1 MSLSRV
7 TFAGQ
12 ASLITACRMP
22 MSAIGMLGQSLG
34 TLSIEELKS
43 KHFHI
48 PTYQRGYRWTDV
60 QVQQLLD
67 DVAEFQPNG
76 EAFYCLQPI
85 VVRDKKA
92 GRWEV
97 IDGQQ
102 RLTTIWLIQRLLNDN
117 LVPYSLDFDN
127 DSRQTISRQTLED
140 AVSQVENA
148 GEPAI
153 DLQKAPLEAS
163 YVYGAAAAIKRWR
176 QGKTAEYLDDF
187 CAKLLGHTRV
197 IWYQTPSSDGN
208 AQTIFT
214 RLNAGKIPLTNAELI
229 KALLLKR
236 PTTNGAETAYAPW
249 QFELAAAWDSM
260 EAALGQP
267 NFWGWLGQLEDPE
280 RPPRLEWLLRLVE
293 DQRQKTAGDQPL
305 ALFQAVEKRLKGK
318 LPADNWH
325 YWQAVEKVFQRLRG
339 WYDDPDLYHRVGY
352 LVAVGGRSQLRELLA
367 LAESETKS
375 AFLAQLAQRI
385 ADRAGLTAENST
397 EQWDQLQY
405 SQSHNG
411 LLKNILLLHNVV
423 TTWQAR
429 NMGGR
434 FPFEKYLREKKWSL
448 EHIHPQNPQMDSE
461 SPSTYQEWLDD
472 WRKEFEQGLDNW
484 QQEQK
489 ADLLLRVEEAQQSL
503 KAEIVDDELA
513 ERMLAL
519 RAEYIALFSDLTAAP
534 PSSGELDPLHAL
546 DNLALLGGGDNSALS
561 NAVFPEKRAKLLQL
575 LQASSG
581 FVPPATLE
589 VFLKTHTPHPD
600 DLRRW
605 NQADRQHYRAA
616 IERSILL
623 FLTPAAQS

>member
-1 MSLSRV
+1 
-7 TFAGQ
+7 
-12 ASLITACRMP
+12 

-60 QVQQLLD
+60 QVQQLLE

-102 RLTTIWLIQRLLNDN
+102 RLTTIWLIQRLLNYN

-127 DSRQTISRQTLED
+127 DSRQTISRKTLED

-163 YVYGAAAAIKRWR
+163 YVYGAAAAIKKWR
-176 QGKTAEYLDDF
+176 EGKTAEYLDDF

-267 NFWGWLGQLEDPE
+267 NFWGWLGQRDDPE

-293 DQRQKTAGDQPL
+293 DQRERIDDAQPL

-352 LVAVGGRSQLRELLA
+352 LVAVGDRWQLKDSQLKELLT

-375 AFLAQLAQRI
+375 AFLVQLARRI
-385 ADRAGLTAENST
+385 ADRAGLTADNAT
-397 EQWDQLQY
+397 KQWDQLQY
-405 SQSHNG
+405 KSHNG
-411 LLKNILLLHNVV
+411 LLNNILLLHNVV

-448 EHIHPQNPQMDSE
+448 EHIHPQNPQMESE
-461 SPSTYQEWLDD
+461 SPSTYQVWLDD
-472 WRKEFEQGLDNW
+472 WQKEFEQWPDSL
-484 QQEQK
+484 QQEKK
-489 ADLLLRVEEAQQSL
+489 ADLQLRVAEAQQSL
-503 KAEIVDDELA
+503 KAEIVDEELA
-513 ERMLAL
+513 GTMLAL
-519 RAEYIALFSDLTAAP
+519 RTTYIARFSDLAAAP
-534 PSSGELDPLHAL
+534 PSGGTIDPLHAL
-546 DNLALLGGGDNSALS
+546 ENLALLGGGDNSALS

-575 LQASSG
+575 HHASSG

-605 NQADRQHYRAA
+605 NKADRQHYRAA

-623 FLTPAAQS
+623 FINSSTQS